1 MIIKNGII
9 FRDTFTFQKGDLAI
23 SNGRFDSEADTS
35 DPDILDVEG
44 CYVIPGLTDLH
55 FHGNSGADF
64 IDGDYEGLLKIA
76 HYMAQNGVTSFSPA
90 SLTLPETILNK
101 AFVNARRL
109 RDEKPA
115 HSAWIRGITM
125 EGPFFN
131 AAKKGAQNAD
141 YLKLPE
147 YEFFRRLDDASDH
160 MIRIACVAPELEGA
174 LDFISRVKNKC
185 TVSIAHTT
193 ANYDQAKAGL
203 DAGARHITH
212 LFNAMPPY
220 HHRDPGVIGAAADHP
235 EVKAELISDGIH
247 IHPSVIRSAFK
258 LFGPDRIVLVSD
270 SMAAC
275 GMPNGEYV
283 LGGQQV
289 VVKDR
294 KATLADGTIAGSAT
308 NLFDC
313 MRLAISFGIKPE
325 HAVQAAT
332 FNPASV
338 IRADDDLGTITA
350 GKWANFV
357 ICRPDWSLDSVYIG
371 GKKVEP

>member
-1 MIIKNGII
+1 MIIKNGTV
-9 FRDTFTFQKGDLAI
+9 FRDDFTFQKGDLSI
-23 SNGRFDSEADTS
+23 SGGRFSSEAVAS
-35 DPDILDVEG
+35 DADILDADG
-44 CYVIPGLTDLH
+44 YYVIPGLTDLH

-64 IDGDYEGLLKIA
+64 IDGNYEGLLKIA
-76 HYMAQNGVTSFSPA
+76 RFMAQNGVTSFSPA
-90 SLTLPETILNK
+90 SLTLPEEILNK
-101 AFVNARRL
+101 AFMNARRL

-115 HSAWIRGITM
+115 NASWIRGITM

-147 YEFFRRLDDASDH
+147 YDFFKRLDDASDR

-174 LDFISRVKNKC
+174 LEFISKVQKEC
-185 TVSIAHTT
+185 TVSMAHTT
-193 ANYDQAKAGL
+193 ANYDQATAGI
-203 DAGARHITH
+203 DAGARHVTH
-212 LFNAMPPY
+212 LFNAMPPL

-247 IHPSVIRSAFK
+247 IHPSVVRAAFK

-283 LGGQQV
+283 LGGQKV

-308 NLFDC
+308 HLYDC

-332 FNPASV
+332 YNPAAV
-338 IRADDDLGTITA
+338 IRAEDDLGSITS

-357 ICRPDWSLDSVYIG
+357 ICRSDWSLDSVYIAG
-371 GKKVEP
+371 RKVMS